1 MPAEPVSTRAFH
13 TPFEA
18 PQEHMS
24 NTSNNPSHTST
35 DLDAALALAAENI
48 CESLLEFDWAAW
60 RAQLKDDTA
69 SLKDLI
75 SVLARLSREVLAR
88 EKYREELAAEQ
99 AQKETRPP
107 TPQDIRGRERDLKIK

>member
-1 MPAEPVSTRAFH
+1 MNQ
-13 TPFEA
+13 TPQ
-18 PQEHMS
+18 P
-24 NTSNNPSHTST
+24 TSQTST
-35 DLDAALALAAENI
+35 DLDAALALAAENV

-99 AQKETRPP
+99 AEKSRRAPTTQEINETENRMN
-107 TPQDIRGRERDLKIK
+107 L